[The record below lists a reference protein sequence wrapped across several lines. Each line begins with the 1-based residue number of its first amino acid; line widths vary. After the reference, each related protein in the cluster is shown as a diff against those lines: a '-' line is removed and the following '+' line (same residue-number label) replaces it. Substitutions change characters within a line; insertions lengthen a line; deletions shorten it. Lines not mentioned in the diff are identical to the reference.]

1 MLKRLRAVTLAL
13 ALSPLGAYSASNNV
27 ECPTLNVSQ
36 KAVLMKTWRYGEE
49 KWGKG
54 QGAKLSAVALQESE
68 LGLKIKGQGS
78 YGIFQMKP
86 TTAAYMEGRKDTKGV
101 RKRLMNDF
109 QYSAKQAHNYL
120 AYWSDKGYS
129 DSQMYQRYNGGYS
142 GSNKS
147 KHYAKQVKQK
157 TKLLNSCYVYKD
169 GALHD
174 RNKHS

>member
-1 MLKRLRAVTLAL
+1 MSKRLITAFLLLVMSTPVTQA
-13 ALSPLGAYSASNNV
+13 AQV

-36 KAVLMKTWRYGEE
+36 KVVLMKTWRYGEE

-68 LGLKIKGQGS
+68 LGLKTKGKGS
-78 YGIFQMKP
+78 YGVFQMKP
-86 TTAAYMEGRKDTKGV
+86 ATAAFMEGKTDTKGV

-109 QYSAKQAHNYL
+109 QYSATQAHQYL
-120 AYWSDKGYS
+120 AYWSEKGYT
-129 DSQMYQRYNGGYS
+129 DAQVYQRYNGGYS
-142 GSNKS
+142 GSKKS
-147 KHYAKQVKQK
+147 KHYARQVKQK
-157 TKLLNSCYVYKD
+157 TKLLNQCYVYKD

>member
-1 MLKRLRAVTLAL
+1 MSKRLITAFLVLVMSAPVTKA
-13 ALSPLGAYSASNNV
+13 AQV

-36 KAVLMKTWRYGEE
+36 KVVLMKTWRYGEE

-68 LGLKIKGQGS
+68 LGLKTKGKGS
-78 YGIFQMKP
+78 YGVFQMKP
-86 TTAAYMEGRKDTKGV
+86 ATAAFMEGKTDTKGV

-109 QYSAKQAHNYL
+109 QYSATQAHQYL
-120 AYWSDKGYS
+120 AYWSDKGYT
-129 DSQMYQRYNGGYS
+129 DAQVYQRYNGGYS
-142 GSNKS
+142 GSKKS
-147 KHYAKQVKQK
+147 KHYARQVKQK
-157 TKLLNSCYVYKD
+157 TKLLNQCYVYKD

>member
-1 MLKRLRAVTLAL
+1 MTKQLLAFILAL
-13 ALSPLGAYSASNNV
+13 AISSPVAYSASV

-36 KAVLMKTWRYGEE
+36 KVVLMKTWRYGEE

-54 QGAKLSAVALQESE
+54 KGAKLSAIALQESE

-78 YGIFQMKP
+78 YGVFQMKP
-86 TTAAYMEGRKDTKGV
+86 TTAAFMEGRRDTKGV
-101 RKRLMNDF
+101 KKRLMNDF

-129 DSQMYQRYNGGYS
+129 DSQVYQRYNGGYS
-142 GSNKS
+142 GSKRS

-157 TKLLNSCYVYKD
+157 TKLLNQCYVYKD
-169 GALHD
+169 GELHE
-174 RNKHS
+174 RSEHS